1 MNELAVLQAPG
12 GWDLAALALSVEGP
26 VEVGRE
32 VLLNLVLA
40 GQRPAEKIRVYF
52 NRQPGPHAGVHWLGG
67 KPSLVRMKRLR
78 RWAKLSGSGRPS
90 AVRASLNPGTS
101 LSIK

>member
-40 GQRPAEKIRVYF
+40 GQRPARKNTCVF
-52 NRQPGPHAGVHWLGG
+52 QQAAGPTRGC
-67 KPSLVRMKRLR
+67 SL
-78 RWAKLSGSGRPS
+78 A
-90 AVRASLNPGTS
+90 
-101 LSIK
+101 